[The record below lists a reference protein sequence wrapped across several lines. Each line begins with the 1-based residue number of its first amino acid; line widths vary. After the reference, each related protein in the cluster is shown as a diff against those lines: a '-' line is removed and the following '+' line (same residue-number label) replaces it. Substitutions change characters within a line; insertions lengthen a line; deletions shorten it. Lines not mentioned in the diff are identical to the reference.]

1 MPAVAGV
8 LLRFA
13 RPSDAEAIAKVVNQ
27 AYEIEAPFVGGPRTS
42 PETVSALVGNGDFI
56 VAEHDGRI
64 VGTVFVEP
72 DEEPGVGRFGMLAVL
87 PDEQMQGI
95 GQQLVEAAE
104 ARLGRLHCREARIR
118 VLDQRDDLLE
128 WYRRLGYE
136 EFGEQ
141 PYPFPERARVPVRF
155 VLMRKRLGE

>member
-13 RPSDAEAIAKVVNQ
+13 RPSDAEAIAQVVNQ

-42 PETVSALVGNGDFI
+42 PETVSALLENGDFI
-56 VAEHDGRI
+56 VAEHEGRLL
-64 VGTVFVEP
+64 GTVFVEA

-95 GQQLVEAAE
+95 GQELVAAAE
-104 ARLGRLHCREARIR
+104 SRLGRLRCREVRIR
-118 VLDQRDDLLE
+118 VLDQRDDLLD
-128 WYRRLGYE
+128 WYGRLGYE
-136 EFGEQ
+136 EYGEQ

-155 VLMRKRLGE
+155 VVMRKRIGE